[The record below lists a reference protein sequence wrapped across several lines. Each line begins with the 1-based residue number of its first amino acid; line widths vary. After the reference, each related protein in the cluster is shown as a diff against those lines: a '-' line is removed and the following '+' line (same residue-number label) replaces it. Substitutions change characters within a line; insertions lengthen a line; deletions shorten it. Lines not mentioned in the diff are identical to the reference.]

1 MSSFISL
8 PDTFDPLL
16 HELKKKK
23 RTSFQRTIVYYR
35 TLEQCSKLYR
45 LFRTGLGDGPSD
57 TPARFRL
64 VEMYTSCVD
73 DEVKSQIIFSFSSDI
88 YTGKSFTCAPDLES
102 YIQETGR
109 GGRDRKRS
117 LSLLL
122 PINKTRFCD
131 RNMNKYQENM
141 TLCRRDTL
149 FADNVCVVM
158 YVC

>member
-1 MSSFISL
+1 M
-8 PDTFDPLL
+8 
-16 HELKKKK
+16 
-23 RTSFQRTIVYYR
+23 
-35 TLEQCSKLYR
+35 
-45 LFRTGLGDGPSD
+45 
-57 TPARFRL
+57 
-64 VEMYTSCVD
+64 EMYTSCVD

-102 YIQETGR
+102 PGNWTR
-109 GGRDRKRS
+109 RKGQKTFA
-117 LSLLL
+117 